1 MKDNIKEYWDSHK
14 FHYYTFLYILQ
25 FLISMYGKESVASYT
40 TIARYMKKTLGLSFK
55 RISYRPSKILTQDIK
70 ANRSDYTKFIRLC
83 HQSKVKVIQI
93 DEFTV
98 GRGTMPKMAWTERG
112 KSGFTIRT
120 QPNGRF
126 SVIVSILNTNLEL
139 VTISDSNMNRNEFL
153 EFMKLLST
161 EIDKRYE
168 GVKKKVAITMDG
180 ARYHWVSEIS
190 KYWTDHSLMVV
201 QTPLYMPEFP
211 L

>member
-1 MKDNIKEYWDSHK
+1 MEKRVWQATPQSKVHEEDSWP
-14 FHYYTFLYILQ
+14 L
-25 FLISMYGKESVASYT
+25 
-40 TIARYMKKTLGLSFK
+40 FK

-70 ANRSDYTKFIRLC
+70 ANLSDYTKFIRLC

-93 DEFTV
+93 DEFTF

-139 VTISDSNMNRNEFL
+139 VTTSDSNTNRNVFL
-153 EFMKLLST
+153 EFIKLL
-161 EIDKRYE
+161 
-168 GVKKKVAITMDG
+168 
-180 ARYHWVSEIS
+180 
-190 KYWTDHSLMVV
+190 
-201 QTPLYMPEFP
+201 
-211 L
+211 

>member
-1 MKDNIKEYWDSHK
+1 
-14 FHYYTFLYILQ
+14 
-25 FLISMYGKESVASYT
+25 MYRKESVASYT
-40 TIARYMKKTLGLSFK
+40 TITKYMKKGLGLSFK
-55 RISYRPSKILTQDIK
+55 RISYRPPKILTQDIK
-70 ANRSDYTKFIRLC
+70 AKRSDYTKFIRLC

-98 GRGTMPKMAWTERG
+98 GRGTIPKKTWTERG
-112 KSGFTIRT
+112 KYGFIIHT

-126 SVIVSILNTNLEL
+126 SVIDAISNTNLEL
-139 VTISDSNMNRNEFL
+139 VSISGSYTNWNVFL

-168 GVKKKVAITMDG
+168 GAKKKVVITMDG

-190 KYWTDHSLMVV
+190 KY
-201 QTPLYMPEFP
+201 
-211 L
+211 

>member
-1 MKDNIKEYWDSHK
+1 
-14 FHYYTFLYILQ
+14 
-25 FLISMYGKESVASYT
+25 MYVKESVASYT
-40 TIARYMKKTLGLSFK
+40 TITRYMKKTLGLSFK
-55 RISYRPSKILTQDIK
+55 RISYRQPKILTQDIK
-70 ANRSDYTKFIRLC
+70 AKRSDYTKFIKLF

-98 GRGTMPKMAWTERG
+98 ERGTMPKMTWTERG
-112 KSGFTIRT
+112 KYGFTIHI

-126 SVIVSILNTNLEL
+126 SVIAAISSTNLEL
-139 VTISDSNMNRNEFL
+139 VTISDSNMNRNVFL

-168 GVKKKVAITMDG
+168 GVKKKVVITMDG

-190 KYWTDHSLMVV
+190 KY
-201 QTPLYMPEFP
+201 
-211 L
+211 

>member
-1 MKDNIKEYWDSHK
+1 
-14 FHYYTFLYILQ
+14 
-25 FLISMYGKESVASYT
+25 MYGKESVASYT

-55 RISYRPSKILTQDIK
+55 RISYHQPKILTQDIK
-70 ANRSDYTKFIRLC
+70 AKRSDYTKFIKLY

-93 DEFTV
+93 DEFTIR
-98 GRGTMPKMAWTERG
+98 RGTMPKMAWTERE
-112 KSGFTIRT
+112 KYGFTIHT

-126 SVIVSILNTNLEL
+126 SVIAAISNTNLEL
-139 VTISDSNMNRNEFL
+139 VTISDSNTNRNVYL

-168 GVKKKVAITMDG
+168 GVKKKVVITMNG

-190 KYWTDHSLMVV
+190 KY
-201 QTPLYMPEFP
+201 
-211 L
+211 